1 MKANKFINTEA
12 DRALASAAAH
22 TSPNKLLSVLMQYM
36 RHRSSTVRGKAA
48 RYTVVCVKRLG
59 GKMSKLKN
67 AEEVVKVLLVGLDD
81 SNRDV
86 RTFSRDALAALQANS
101 PQELVRC
108 AERVQP
114 DKGGKRIRQVLPQ

>member
-1 MKANKFINTEA
+1 
-12 DRALASAAAH
+12 
-22 TSPNKLLSVLMQYM
+22 
-36 RHRSSTVRGKAA
+36 
-48 RYTVVCVKRLG
+48 
-59 GKMSKLKN
+59 MSKLKN